1 MNIQLFK
8 GDRVV
13 WAIYACLVAI
23 SIVEVFSASTFLS
36 RNGGN
41 YLLPIGKHIVFL
53 GIGGLLAWV
62 FHHIPCRY
70 FRLLPLFLLPLVVLL
85 LLYVLFAGVTVNDGA
100 RWIDVMGIS
109 FQPSELAKGVLV
121 LSTAL
126 SIGLSANEEG
136 ISMGSLKFILGSTIF
151 ICALIVTQNLSTAL
165 FIFFIVFV
173 MLFLARIRTKWL
185 LWIGGTCVAG
195 AMLGLVTF
203 KLLPEDPES
212 PIYDGAFSRAAT
224 WRARIFNDN
233 MKMPL
238 DPREFVVHD
247 KNRQVVDSRIAIA
260 RAEGLGL
267 GPGRSIQR
275 YHLAEAYSDFIF
287 AIIIEEMGLIGCA
300 FVIAL
305 YLLLLYRTG
314 RIASRCESHFPA
326 HLVMGLGVLIVTQA
340 MINMAVAVGIGP
352 VTGQTLPLISKGGSS
367 MIITSVYFGMIL
379 SISRIA
385 RRKDMTPLRALS
397 DDSDAA
403 IEEFSRE

>member
-41 YLLPIGKHIVFL
+41 YLLPIGKHIAFL
-53 GIGGLLAWV
+53 GLGALLTWF

-70 FRLLPLFLLPLVVLL
+70 FRLLPLFFLPIVIVMLI
-85 LLYVLFAGVTVNDGA
+85 YVLVAGVTVNDGA
-100 RWIDVMGIS
+100 RWIEIMGIS

-121 LSTAL
+121 LATAL
-126 SIGLSANEEG
+126 SVSLSANEDG
-136 ISMGSLKFILGSTIF
+136 ISKGSLKFILGITIF
-151 ICALIVTQNLSTAL
+151 VCALIVTQNLSTAVFTFL
-165 FIFFIVFV
+165 IVFV
-173 MLFLARIRTKWL
+173 MLFLARVRTKWL
-185 LWIGGTCVAG
+185 VWIGGTCVAG
-195 AMLGLVTF
+195 ALLGLITF
-203 KLLPEDPES
+203 KILPEDPTA
-212 PIYDGAFSRAAT
+212 PIYKGAFSRAAT
-224 WRARIFNDN
+224 WRARIYNDN
-233 MKMPL
+233 MKKTP
-238 DPREFVVHD
+238 DPRDFVVHD

-260 RAEGLGL
+260 RAEGTGL

-287 AIIIEEMGLIGCA
+287 AIIIEETGLFGCA

-305 YLLLLYRTG
+305 YLLLFYRTG
-314 RIASRCESHFPA
+314 RIASRCEGHFPA
-326 HLVMGLGVLIVTQA
+326 HLVMGLGVLIVMQA
-340 MINMAVAVGIGP
+340 MINMAVAVGLGP

-367 MIITSVYFGMIL
+367 MLITSVYFGIIL

-385 RRKDMTPLRALS
+385 RRTDMAPLRALS
-397 DDSDAA
+397 NDSETS